1 MENKDIEQL
10 ETSSFRDPDAKVFLK
25 DGEIYRRISKNYA
38 KTFEKFINSGLYE
51 KLLSENLIIEHTQ
64 IESDDLIIKPK
75 KVFISYPWEW
85 CFSQLKD
92 AALATLKIQKIAL
105 EYNMSLKDAT
115 PYNIQFLKNKPLLI
129 DTSSFEDFK
138 EKPWAA
144 YRQFCEN
151 FLCPLA
157 LIAYTDLSLSSLFLG
172 NINGI
177 SLELA
182 SKLLPLKTKFN
193 LNLLW
198 HIHIHSKMQNKY
210 SENKTKYDVK
220 ISKNQLLNII
230 DNLSDT
236 VLKINLKK
244 YKTEWQEYYSN
255 TNYTEDSFEIKK
267 EIITRFKNKI
277 NPKTVWDFG
286 SNTGVFSRIFSNEGV
301 NVTAFDIDH
310 LAIEKNYLTAK
321 ENGEENIFPLIFDI
335 SNPSPAL
342 GFNNEE
348 RKTLTERAQNV
359 DLILALALIHHL
371 RITYSIPFSYIAKYF
386 AEISKYLIIEFVDK
400 KDSKI
405 QTMLLNR
412 VDIFD
417 DYTKENFEKEF
428 GEFYQILEIKPIDGT
443 KRTLYLMERK

>member
-138 EKPWAA
+138 EKPWVA

-151 FLCPLA
+151 FLSPLV
-157 LIAYTDLSLSSLFLG
+157 LMAYTDLSLSSLFLG

-177 SLELA
+177 SLALA
-182 SKLLPLKTKFN
+182 SKLLPLKTRFN
-193 LNLLW
+193 PNLLW

-230 DNLSDT
+230 DNLYDT
-236 VLKINLKK
+236 VLGINLKK

-255 TNYTEDSFEIKK
+255 TNYTEDSFGTKK
-267 EIITRFKNKI
+267 EIITCFKNKI

-286 SNTGVFSRIFSNEGV
+286 SNTGIFSRIFSKEGID
-301 NVTAFDIDH
+301 VTAFDIDH

-348 RKTLTERAQNV
+348 RKTLTQRAQNV

-412 VDIFD
+412 EDIFD

>member
-138 EKPWAA
+138 EKPWVA

-151 FLCPLA
+151 FLSPLV

-177 SLELA
+177 SLALA
-182 SKLLPLKTKFN
+182 SKLLPLKTRFN
-193 LNLLW
+193 PNLLW

-220 ISKNQLLNII
+220 ISKNQFLNII
-230 DNLSDT
+230 DNLYDT
-236 VLKINLKK
+236 VLGINLKK

-255 TNYTEDSFEIKK
+255 TNYTEDSFGTKK
-267 EIITRFKNKI
+267 EIITCFKNKI

-286 SNTGVFSRIFSNEGV
+286 SNTGIFSRIFSKEGID
-301 NVTAFDIDH
+301 VTAFDIDH

-348 RKTLTERAQNV
+348 RKTLTQRAQNV

-412 VDIFD
+412 EDIFD

>member
-151 FLCPLA
+151 FLSPLV
-157 LIAYTDLSLSSLFLG
+157 LMAYTDLSLSSLFVG

-177 SLELA
+177 SLALA
-182 SKLLPLKTKFN
+182 SKLLPLKTRFN
-193 LNLLW
+193 PNLLW

-230 DNLSDT
+230 DNLYDT
-236 VLKINLKK
+236 VLGINLKK

-255 TNYTEDSFEIKK
+255 TNYTEDSFGTKK
-267 EIITRFKNKI
+267 EIITCFKNKI

-286 SNTGVFSRIFSNEGV
+286 SNTGIFSRIFSKEGID
-301 NVTAFDIDH
+301 VTAFDIDH

-348 RKTLTERAQNV
+348 RKTLTQRAQNV

-412 VDIFD
+412 EDIFD

-443 KRTLYLMERK
+443 RRTLYLMERK

>member
-138 EKPWAA
+138 EKPWVA

-151 FLCPLA
+151 FLSPLV

-177 SLELA
+177 SLALA
-182 SKLLPLKTKFN
+182 SKLLPLKTRFN
-193 LNLLW
+193 PNLLW

-230 DNLSDT
+230 DNLYDT
-236 VLKINLKK
+236 VLGINLKK

-255 TNYTEDSFEIKK
+255 TNYTEDSFGTKK
-267 EIITRFKNKI
+267 EIITCFKNKI

-286 SNTGVFSRIFSNEGV
+286 SNTGIFSRIFSKEGID
-301 NVTAFDIDH
+301 VTAFDIDH

-348 RKTLTERAQNV
+348 RKTLTQRAQNV

-412 VDIFD
+412 EDIFD

>member
-138 EKPWAA
+138 EKPWVA

-151 FLCPLA
+151 FLSPLV
-157 LIAYTDLSLSSLFLG
+157 LMAYTDLSLSSLFLG

-177 SLELA
+177 SLALA
-182 SKLLPLKTKFN
+182 SKLLPLKTRFN
-193 LNLLW
+193 PNLLW

-230 DNLSDT
+230 DNLYDT
-236 VLKINLKK
+236 VLGINLKK
-244 YKTEWQEYYSN
+244 YKTQWQEYYSN
-255 TNYTEDSFEIKK
+255 TNYTEDSFGTKK
-267 EIITRFKNKI
+267 EIITCFKNKI

-286 SNTGVFSRIFSNEGV
+286 SNTGIFSRIFSKEGID
-301 NVTAFDIDH
+301 VTAFDIDH

-348 RKTLTERAQNV
+348 RKTLTQRAQNV

-412 VDIFD
+412 EDIFD

>member
-38 KTFEKFINSGLYE
+38 KIFEKFINSGLYE

-138 EKPWAA
+138 EKPWVA

-151 FLCPLA
+151 FLSPLV
-157 LIAYTDLSLSSLFLG
+157 LMAYTDLSLSSLFLG

-177 SLELA
+177 SLALA
-182 SKLLPLKTKFN
+182 SKLLPLKTRFN
-193 LNLLW
+193 PNLLW

-230 DNLSDT
+230 DNLYDT
-236 VLKINLKK
+236 VLGINLKK

-255 TNYTEDSFEIKK
+255 TNYTEDSFGTKK
-267 EIITRFKNKI
+267 EIITCFKNKI

-286 SNTGVFSRIFSNEGV
+286 SNTGIFSRIFSKEGID
-301 NVTAFDIDH
+301 VTAFDIDH

-348 RKTLTERAQNV
+348 RKTLTQRAQNV

-412 VDIFD
+412 EDIFD

>member
-151 FLCPLA
+151 FLSPLV
-157 LIAYTDLSLSSLFLG
+157 LMAYTDLSLSSLFVG

-177 SLELA
+177 SLALA
-182 SKLLPLKTKFN
+182 SKLLPLKTRFN
-193 LNLLW
+193 PNLLW

-230 DNLSDT
+230 DNLYDT
-236 VLKINLKK
+236 VLGINLKK

-255 TNYTEDSFEIKK
+255 TNYTEDSFGTKK
-267 EIITRFKNKI
+267 EIITCFKNKI

-286 SNTGVFSRIFSNEGV
+286 SNTGIFSRIFSKEGID
-301 NVTAFDIDH
+301 VTAFDIDH

-348 RKTLTERAQNV
+348 RKTLTQRAQNV

-412 VDIFD
+412 EDIFD